1 MHSAGQ
7 TSEYGTQTTTKK
19 KKLGHRRVKGDGE
32 VTFKKIET
40 TQLIGSI
47 QLGIQHAVGS
57 LANVP
62 HRDLLMQDFMTVGK
76 LYTEIFG
83 GDVSGFHPVSGIFK
97 SEYILEKL
105 FSFQIRCIL
114 VNLGLS
120 KLPHTTIVIFVFVP
134 MLHLHFEPFESFSQS
149 KQTFFLPVFVQSQ

>member
-1 MHSAGQ
+1 MYCRSQGHFGPNSIKFSTMHSAGQ
-7 TSEYGTQTTTKK
+7 TSEYGTQTTNKK

-47 QLGIQHAVGS
+47 QLGVHHAVGS

-76 LYTEIFG
+76 IF
-83 GDVSGFHPVSGIFK
+83 SYYK
-97 SEYILEKL
+97 Y
-105 FSFQIRCIL
+105 
-114 VNLGLS
+114 
-120 KLPHTTIVIFVFVP
+120 
-134 MLHLHFEPFESFSQS
+134 
-149 KQTFFLPVFVQSQ
+149 

>member
-7 TSEYGTQTTTKK
+7 TSEYGTQTTNKK

-47 QLGIQHAVGS
+47 QLGVHHAVGS

-76 LYTEIFG
+76 IFACIMNY
-83 GDVSGFHPVSGIFK
+83 HLNLNK
-97 SEYILEKL
+97 EK
-105 FSFQIRCIL
+105 
-114 VNLGLS
+114 
-120 KLPHTTIVIFVFVP
+120 VIFHSINATIIF
-134 MLHLHFEPFESFSQS
+134 
-149 KQTFFLPVFVQSQ
+149 

>member
-1 MHSAGQ
+1 MHSVGQ
-7 TSEYGTQTTTKK
+7 TSEYGTQTTNKK

-47 QLGIQHAVGS
+47 QLGVHHAVGS

-76 LYTEIFG
+76 IFA
-83 GDVSGFHPVSGIFK
+83 
-97 SEYILEKL
+97 
-105 FSFQIRCIL
+105 CIM
-114 VNLGLS
+114 NY
-120 KLPHTTIVIFVFVP
+120 
-134 MLHLHFEPFESFSQS
+134 HLN
-149 KQTFFLPVFVQSQ
+149 